1 MPRLKDLYQQEI
13 VPALMERFSYD
24 NIMQVPRLEKIV
36 VNVGV
41 GEALQNPKAL
51 DAAVSDIGLIT
62 GQKPIIT
69 LARKSIA
76 AFRLRAGNPI
86 GVKVTLRGERM
97 YSFFDRLVNIALPR
111 QRDFKGVSR
120 TSFDGRGNYTLPMQ
134 EQLVFV
140 EIDYDK
146 IDKIRGFEVTFVTSA
161 KTDEEGRELLARFGM
176 PFVEA

>member
-1 MPRLKDLYQQEI
+1 
-13 VPALMERFSYD
+13 
-24 NIMQVPRLEKIV
+24 
-36 VNVGV
+36 
-41 GEALQNPKAL
+41 
-51 DAAVSDIGLIT
+51 
-62 GQKPIIT
+62 
-69 LARKSIA
+69 
-76 AFRLRAGNPI
+76 
-86 GVKVTLRGERM
+86 M

>member
-13 VPALMERFSYD
+13 VPGLMERFSYE

-51 DAAVSDIGLIT
+51 DAAANDVGLIT

-69 LARKSIA
+69 KARKSIA

-120 TSFDGRGNYTLPMQ
+120 TSFDGRGNYTLPLQ
-134 EQLVFV
+134 EQLAFV

-146 IDKIRGFEVTFVTSA
+146 IDKIRGFEITFVTSA